1 MWICGWGNR
10 VVRTTEGKTAT
21 FVADGDLL
29 STNGISDLGSRLG
42 QSEGRARS

>member
-1 MWICGWGNR
+1 M
-10 VVRTTEGKTAT
+10 VRTTEGKTAT

-42 QSEGRARS
+42 RVRDARDHDCGHGGAC